1 MSRNTKWV
9 FPTGSGPNVLRG
21 TIHGEDPVGSTH
33 ASLQPTKNMSSIAT
47 RSPSAASLA
56 YAAYDAALT
65 ADLAAYDRC
74 DTAGRA
80 FDAARI
86 ALDAA
91 REAFSAARKEREDAG
106 AAADLSFAARNAA
119 FKAWDTATAARKS

>member
-1 MSRNTKWV
+1 MTTSIT
-9 FPTGSGPNVLRG
+9 S
-21 TIHGEDPVGSTH
+21 
-33 ASLQPTKNMSSIAT
+33 ASAD
-47 RSPSAASLA
+47 SLA

-74 DTAGRA
+74 DNAGRA

-91 REAFSAARKEREDAG
+91 REAFTAARKEREDA
-106 AAADLSFAARNAA
+106 ATAADLSFAARTAT
-119 FKAWDTATAARKS
+119 FKAWDTATRATL